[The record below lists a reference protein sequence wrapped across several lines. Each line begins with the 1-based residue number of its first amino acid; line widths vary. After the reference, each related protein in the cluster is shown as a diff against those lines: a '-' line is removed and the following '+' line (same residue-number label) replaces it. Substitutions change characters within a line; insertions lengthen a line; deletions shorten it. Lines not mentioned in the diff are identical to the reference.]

1 MNKQQAK
8 QIEMIKVYINNGMMD
23 NAAKSLS
30 ALIRASMSNKAKQE
44 LMTVAIETNL
54 VNNNHFVA

>member
-8 QIEMIKVYINNGMMD
+8 QIEMIKVYIKNGMVD

-30 ALIRASMSNKAKQE
+30 ALIRAAMSNKAKQE
-44 LMTVAIETNL
+44 LMALAIETKL
-54 VNNNHFVA
+54 VNNNHFIA